1 MKGINFNSIFNYSK
15 VGKISAKIYSQIFK
29 RGKKYKK
36 ILRGKKYKSF
46 LENNYLDKE
55 DKETFEENKDFN
67 HEDIF
72 DENYVGHINQKL
84 GTQKKKYFN
93 HFKSCAINK
102 TIYQE
107 KKENKEDNKNTN
119 KEDKPIKSKGFK
131 NKKYIILKNSPNNDF
146 IYKKILYT
154 QSFDKMIGRD
164 DLEKKKQRIEERL
177 KSLNKKNIKNKKD
190 EEESNI
196 GFNQLNI
203 NYEKNNLSEKE
214 KEEQDKKDS
223 FKTLD
228 MNRMLKRGRLP
239 KHHDVRIRTAKGFHI
254 KGKNSLSRK
263 LHKNVVL
270 INDNKK
276 YFDEKLMHT
285 SKRQFSGLSHQK
297 EKINKSNSFFNNIFF
312 DKSPKKE
319 LLFKHKFIN
328 KKRAFSSKIINHPK
342 NNILHEKNNN
352 NTFNSMNRT
361 NINFSENESRK
372 KSLLSK
378 THQVQSAQNSGL
390 SFKNMLS
397 REYVNRIHINKRIG
411 VKTPLS
417 PRYSS
422 IFPKV
427 INSVK
432 YSLKHSLTRK
442 TKLRDIGIKIEE
454 NNNNG
459 YINPKIDF
467 TKMFVRGDIDSKYP
481 MYMNKINTRN
491 VINSIT
497 AKSLKMNQYSKRRF
511 SSPKSSFNNRKS
523 FNSNLDNINSKIIHN
538 SIENIKE
545 TRQKKIRIKNF
556 KNNIQNI
563 FKKIIFDGL
572 IERNDISKD
581 ELDLKKNPKLR
592 KQINSKYKNIFSDY
606 YKMNLDFF
614 EKDYIKKKIDGITF
628 QEIKSRIKINK
639 NVDTIIQKDDL
650 FLIE

>member
-72 DENYVGHINQKL
+72 DENYVGHFNQKL
-84 GTQKKKYFN
+84 GTQKKYFN

-254 KGKNSLSRK
+254 KGKNSFSRK